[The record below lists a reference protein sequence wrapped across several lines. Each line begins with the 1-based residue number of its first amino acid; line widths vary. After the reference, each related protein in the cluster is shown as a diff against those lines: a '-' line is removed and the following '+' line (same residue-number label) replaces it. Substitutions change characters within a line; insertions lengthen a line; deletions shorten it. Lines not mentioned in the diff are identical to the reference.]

1 MLNSPIDAA
10 IAVANPYQGK
20 GKDGMLADESPEQAK
35 ARWLGTFDKNS
46 YHSSIVSNPMHSE
59 KATAYDLCIG
69 VSDILKDGDLTWI
82 RFLRAVADWRTNWF
96 GDAANLFSNEKDP
109 SYPPPSD
116 DLIEILKDI
125 NQISLLDR
133 EIIEGNYNYYAIGG
147 IQPGTLPKITVN
159 CGLDSL
165 NDYVVS
171 KTTGELRVE
180 IKSYEK

>member
-1 MLNSPIDAA
+1 A
-10 IAVANPYQGK
+10 IAVANPYKGK

-96 GDAANLFSNEKDP
+96 GKAASDPSSNKKDP
-109 SYPPPSD
+109 SFSPPAE
-116 DLIEILKDI
+116 DLLILLNDSSEIDTAERI
-125 NQISLLDR
+125 
-133 EIIEGNYNYYAIGG
+133 IIEENYNYYAISGKN
-147 IQPGTLPKITVN
+147 PGSLPDMVKECTLKNLEPHVKSETTREA
-159 CGLDSL
+159 SARKEK
-165 NDYVVS
+165 YVY
-171 KTTGELRVE
+171 GDN
-180 IKSYEK
+180 